1 MSDCVVELAE
11 EATKHGL
18 KRLRKIKVEDS
29 NAYSYFQDGYIYIAE
44 KHDEKPAKRV
54 ESEEDEKPAKRA
66 KDVPE
71 DKNS

>member
-44 KHDEKPAKRV
+44 KHDEKPAKR
-54 ESEEDEKPAKRA
+54 AT
-66 KDVPE
+66 DVPE
-71 DKNS
+71 DKNC